1 MNGGKKA
8 YLFALFAALLL
19 GAAGAWLFA
28 AASRGED
35 ASESG
40 TVEVV
45 QDGDDC
51 QP

>member
-19 GAAGAWLFA
+19 GATGAWLFA